1 MANLSTTY
9 MGLELKNPIIAGSSQ
24 LTGKVEKI
32 KKLAD
37 AGAGAI
43 VLKSLFEEQIKM
55 EVDAE
60 RVNNMYGT
68 FSDVENYVSFYTRK
82 HNIDEYLNLIK
93 EAKSAVDI
101 PVLASINCI
110 SPEEWLD
117 FARKIEQAGADGL
130 ELNMFIMPNDPSFDS
145 DAIEKIYFEVV
156 NNIEQSIQIPV
167 ALKLSSYFSGLANT
181 FIELSKS
188 KIAGMVLFNRFYSPD
203 VNIDKEELQVSH
215 IFSKPEDVS
224 NTLRW
229 IGILANEVDCDLASS
244 TGVHDGEAVI
254 KNLLVG
260 AKATQV
266 VTAIYKN
273 SPSYIQTMLS
283 EIENWMNKKGY
294 NSLDDFRGKLSQS
307 NIKKPMMFERAQFM
321 KYHSNFDDANY

>member
-1 MANLSTTY
+1 MADLSTTY
-9 MGLELKNPIIAGSSQ
+9 MGLELKNPIIIGSSQ
-24 LTGKVEKI
+24 LTSKVEKI

-55 EVDAE
+55 EVNAQ

-68 FSDVENYVSFYTRK
+68 YSDVENYVSFYTRK
-82 HNIDEYLNLIK
+82 HNIDEYLNLIS
-93 EAKSAVDI
+93 EATSAVDI

-110 SPEEWLD
+110 SADEWVD
-117 FARKIEQAGADGL
+117 FARKIEKAGAVGL
-130 ELNMFIMPNDPSFDS
+130 ELNMFIMPNDPAFDS
-145 DAIEKIYFEVV
+145 GAIEKIYFEVV
-156 NNIEQSIQIPV
+156 GNIEQYIQIPV

-188 KIAGMVLFNRFYSPD
+188 KTAGMVLFNRFYSPD
-203 VNIDKEELQVSH
+203 VNIDKEKLQVSH

-229 IGILANEVDCDLASS
+229 IGMLADKVDCDLAAS
-244 TGVHDGEAVI
+244 TGIHDGQAVI

-266 VTAIYKN
+266 VSAVYKN
-273 SPSYIQTMLS
+273 SPAYIKTMLN

-294 NSLDDFRGKLSQS
+294 NSLQDFRSKLSQS
-307 NIKKPMMFERAQFM
+307 NIKQPMMFERAQFM